1 MLQFSI
7 DARIGVVLVVVL
19 CAAAAHADTV
29 VLQPAQDNTLYE
41 PIQKDNLE
49 DRSNGAGEAMF
60 TGLTKDAKNADDQIA
75 VRRAVL
81 GFDIVGSGIPAGST
95 IDSVTLRLTCT
106 KAKLNTNFNVRLHR
120 LLSDWGEGTSDT
132 GNSQQGRGEAP
143 TTGDATWQ
151 HTFYDTQFWTT
162 DGGDYNGTASA
173 TAAVGGLG
181 NYSWG
186 STSGMVADVQ
196 NWLDNPSQA
205 FGWIII
211 GDESQIE
218 TAKEFA
224 TRENTDNGGANKPVL
239 TVNYTP
245 LQISGGCCQAT
256 VCSIETPA
264 DCTTLGGAYE
274 GDGTSCS
281 PNPCVEPFGAC
292 CASNGTC
299 SEATQSVCEGGSGI
313 FQGDASSCGAVEC
326 EVQLTP
332 YIDALPVPGPATPVS
347 GSPGAAATYDISMK
361 EFQQQLHSELA
372 PTTVWGYDDGTG
384 PYTPGP
390 AIEARAGKP
399 VTVNW
404 KNDLRDLGTGNLRTD
419 HYLQQSAD
427 DLSCIHG
434 AVNDAATVTH
444 LHGGHVPANVDGY
457 PEDTFLP
464 GAPPVPYFYPNTQSA
479 APIWFHDHALGITRL
494 NVYMGLAGLYL
505 IRDDVEDALDLP
517 AGEFEIPLV
526 LQDRKF
532 NPDGTY
538 FYPGTWQDMFFGD
551 KVMVNGKVWPY
562 LDVKQGKYRFRL
574 LNGSGSRVY
583 TLSLKPPSGSLT
595 FTVIGNE
602 GGLLEQPA
610 NGVSEL
616 TLGPGERYEV
626 IVDFSSYSE
635 NDEILL
641 ENSAPAPFPN
651 GSVDL
656 TRVMKF
662 VVSDLAGDTDPVPN
676 PLRTIERLQEGDS
689 VMTRDLELKKSGLDA
704 CGRSIWE
711 INDLKWDD
719 ITEEPELGTTEIW
732 RFINDSG
739 VSHPMHM
746 HLVFF
751 QVLDRDGFTRGP
763 GGEIIPD
770 GSPQQPALEE
780 SGWKDT
786 AMVGPNEILRVITR
800 FDDYTGLYAYHCHIL
815 EHEDHEMMRQ
825 FRVVPE
831 PSTILGFG
839 AGILMLTWLARRRKL
854 ISPTR

>member
-404 KNDLRDLGTGNLRTD
+404 KTTF
-419 HYLQQSAD
+419 
-427 DLSCIHG
+427 
-434 AVNDAATVTH
+434 AT
-444 LHGGHVPANVDGY
+444 
-457 PEDTFLP
+457 
-464 GAPPVPYFYPNTQSA
+464 
-479 APIWFHDHALGITRL
+479 W
-494 NVYMGLAGLYL
+494 
-505 IRDDVEDALDLP
+505 
-517 AGEFEIPLV
+517 
-526 LQDRKF
+526 
-532 NPDGTY
+532 
-538 FYPGTWQDMFFGD
+538 
-551 KVMVNGKVWPY
+551 
-562 LDVKQGKYRFRL
+562 
-574 LNGSGSRVY
+574 
-583 TLSLKPPSGSLT
+583 
-595 FTVIGNE
+595 
-602 GGLLEQPA
+602 
-610 NGVSEL
+610 
-616 TLGPGERYEV
+616 
-626 IVDFSSYSE
+626 
-635 NDEILL
+635 
-641 ENSAPAPFPN
+641 
-651 GSVDL
+651 
-656 TRVMKF
+656 
-662 VVSDLAGDTDPVPN
+662 
-676 PLRTIERLQEGDS
+676 
-689 VMTRDLELKKSGLDA
+689 
-704 CGRSIWE
+704 
-711 INDLKWDD
+711 
-719 ITEEPELGTTEIW
+719 
-732 RFINDSG
+732 
-739 VSHPMHM
+739 
-746 HLVFF
+746 
-751 QVLDRDGFTRGP
+751 
-763 GGEIIPD
+763 
-770 GSPQQPALEE
+770 
-780 SGWKDT
+780 
-786 AMVGPNEILRVITR
+786 
-800 FDDYTGLYAYHCHIL
+800 
-815 EHEDHEMMRQ
+815 
-825 FRVVPE
+825 VPE
-831 PSTILGFG
+831 TC
-839 AGILMLTWLARRRKL
+839 ARITTCSKAQM
-854 ISPTR
+854 I